1 MMTRCLEHIQD
12 ERLFKALTG
21 VSRTEFQQLLPVFI
35 TSYQELQ
42 QETYE
47 TEKATRQRQSGGGQ
61 KGKLPTMELKLF
73 FILYYW
79 KVYPTYDVLGFQF
92 GLDRSKAYTNVQA
105 LWPVLERTLEKLE
118 VLPVR
123 SFSRVEDLQAA
134 FEGLQDL
141 LVDATERPHARPKDE
156 GEQRKKYSGKKKR
169 HTVKNTVIAA
179 LSKWILFLGYT
190 VAGSIHDY
198 TQFKKEFPVDGG
210 RDEVVQWFKDFIL
223 WLDLGYLGAQKTY
236 KADTVNMPHKK
247 PRKSKRHPSPTL
259 TEEQKAENREIS
271 RVRVIVE
278 QAIRGM
284 KRFDIVTHTFRNRLK
299 NFVDT
304 AVLLAAG
311 LWNWKLKCQ
320 GITY

>member
-1 MMTRCLEHIQD
+1 MTRCLENIQD

-21 VSRTEFQQLLPVFI
+21 VSRTEFQQLLPVFT

-42 QETYE
+42 QEKYE

-61 KGKLPTMELKLF
+61 KGKLPTMELNLF

-92 GLDRSKAYTNVQA
+92 GLDRSKACTNVQA

-123 SFSRVEDLQAA
+123 SFSSVEDLQAA
-134 FEGLQDL
+134 FEGIQDL
-141 LVDATERPHARPKDE
+141 LIDATERSHYRPKDE
-156 GEQRKKYSGKKKR
+156 SEQRKKYSGKKKR

-179 LSKWILFLGYT
+179 LSKGILFLGYT

-223 WLDLGYLGAQKTY
+223 WLDLGYLGTQKTY
-236 KADTVNMPHKK
+236 EADTVNMPHKK
-247 PRKSKRHPSPTL
+247 PRNSKRNPSPTL

-278 QAIRGM
+278 QAISGM
-284 KRFDIVTHTFRNRLK
+284 KRFDIVTHAFRNRLK
-299 NFVDT
+299 DFVDT

-320 GITY
+320 GVTY